1 MKSTVKRVLHLVFVL
16 LTIWTTAVGQDT
28 IKIFNPSLEGE
39 AKPGLQ
45 PKFDFS
51 TNVVNPVRDWFD
63 VGKILFPT
71 ESGYDVHP
79 NNIWRVTKE
88 PSHGNTYVGIACR
101 ANGSYEGL
109 GQVLSEELVQGKC
122 YELSMDLATSTL
134 FAPSRIPGLDHK
146 QSITHRDKAVLQIV
160 GFLTLNEPEE
170 LLAESL
176 AIEHKEWQRYTFQL
190 SPQQTIASIRL
201 LSRSLAEPPTNG
213 YLLIDNLS
221 DIIEVPCE
229 Q

>member
-1 MKSTVKRVLHLVFVL
+1 MVMSSSTNYTLYIVCL
-16 LTIWTTAVGQDT
+16 LFLTMTSTFGQDT
-28 IKIFNPSLEGE
+28 IKILNPSLEGI
-39 AKPGLQ
+39 
-45 PKFDFS
+45 PKYGGTKGVYSHNYDP
-51 TNVVNPVRDWFD
+51 VNEWFD

-122 YELSMDLATSTL
+122 YELSMDLTTSTL
-134 FAPSRIPGLDHK
+134 FVPSRIRGLDHT

-160 GFLTLNEPEE
+160 GFLTINEPEE
-170 LLAESL
+170 ILAESL
-176 AIEHKEWQRYTFQL
+176 AIEHKEWQRYTFHL
-190 SPQQTIASIRL
+190 SPQQTTASIRL
-201 LSRSLAEPPTNG
+201 LSKSLAYPPTNG

-221 DIIEVPCE
+221 DIIEVSCE
-229 Q
+229 E